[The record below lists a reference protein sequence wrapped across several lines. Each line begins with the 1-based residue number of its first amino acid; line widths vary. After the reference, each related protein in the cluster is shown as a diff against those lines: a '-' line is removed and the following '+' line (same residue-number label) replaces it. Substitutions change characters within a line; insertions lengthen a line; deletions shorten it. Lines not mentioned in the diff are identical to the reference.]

1 MRKTYKLKKS
11 LLKKNQFGINFA
23 TIIKNC
29 DTLFSVYDYF
39 SLGSHGCGESCLCLL
54 YLPFHGKENQVYQRQ
69 PQQQKSGADMQN
81 TEIWNGKVD
90 SETPET
96 QKHKFQTAV
105 SPLKRE
111 HLAPSKVMGVKFS
124 QYGDDK
130 GNVSFALRQG
140 TFRSDYEDDVSS
152 VSPFV
157 RLKGWC
163 SKRQLRSP
171 LWTSSL
177 LGATLPLPRML
188 HSMASDGLIFK

>member
-90 SETPET
+90 SEMSET
-96 QKHKFQTAV
+96 QKHNFKLQF
-105 SPLKRE
+105 L
-111 HLAPSKVMGVKFS
+111 HLSANIWHQARWWGSNFHSMEMTKV
-124 QYGDDK
+124 
-130 GNVSFALRQG
+130 
-140 TFRSDYEDDVSS
+140 TFR
-152 VSPFV
+152 SPFV
-157 RLKGWC
+157 RALSDQITKMTF
-163 SKRQLRSP
+163 RALAP
-171 LWTSSL
+171 L
-177 LGATLPLPRML
+177 
-188 HSMASDGLIFK
+188 SD